1 MYGNIS
7 LKREPDG
14 EYAQIMLF
22 IQTDTVFELFLE
34 ILIGTAANPYLNGVE
49 VGGILHF
56 IFVIDATGHHSIR
69 IYILHDI
76 LQITA
81 IEFHGTNPLLILGM
95 AGLCLA
101 KGGKGFHIGIVA
113 RLVGIVYNGLPGQI
127 TVEEAAGLVFVFQ
140 RFGALALQGVADS
153 LHGLIGILLFAGQL
167 VEHAGCP

>member
-22 IQTDTVFELFLE
+22 IQTNTVFELFLE

-95 AGLCLA
+95 TGLCLA

-113 RLVGIVYNGLPGQI
+113 GLVGIVYNGLPGQI

>member
-113 RLVGIVYNGLPGQI
+113 GLVGIVYNGLPGQI

>member
-95 AGLCLA
+95 TGLCLA

-113 RLVGIVYNGLPGQI
+113 GLVGIVYNGLPGQI

>member
-22 IQTDTVFELFLE
+22 VQTDAVFELFLE
-34 ILIGTAANPYLNGVE
+34 ILIGTAANTHLNGIE

-56 IFVIDATGHHSIR
+56 IFVIDATGYHSIR

-81 IEFHGTNPLLILGM
+81 IEFHGTNPLPILGM
-95 AGLCLA
+95 PGLCLA

-113 RLVGIVYNGLPGQI
+113 GLMGIVYNGLSGQI
-127 TVEEAAGLVFVFQ
+127 TVEEAAGLVLVFQ
-140 RFGALALQGVADS
+140 RFGALALQGIADS

-167 VEHAGCP
+167 VVHAGRP

>member
-34 ILIGTAANPYLNGVE
+34 ILIGTAANSYLNGVE

-113 RLVGIVYNGLPGQI
+113 GLVGIVYNGLPGQI